1 MADDKKQTTEYV
13 VLAQSSESTWEEV
26 GTVKAASQAAAK
38 RSALAQHKPEGGIVV
53 AVPTRSWEPE
63 DLRPKLSF
71 G

>member
-1 MADDKKQTTEYV
+1 MADQKKTQTEYL

-26 GTVKAASQAAAK
+26 GKVSASSQGAAK
-38 RSALAQHKPEGGIVV
+38 RSALAQFKPEGGLVV
-53 AVPTRSWEPE
+53 AIPLRSWEPE

>member
-1 MADDKKQTTEYV
+1 MADKKQTTEYV

-26 GTVKAASQAAAK
+26 GTVKASSQGAAK
-38 RSALAQHKPEGGIVV
+38 RAALAQFKPDGGIVV
-53 AVPTRSWEPE
+53 AVPSRSWEPE

>member
-1 MADDKKQTTEYV
+1 MADDKKSATEYL

-26 GTVKAASQAAAK
+26 GTVKASSQAAAK
-38 RSALAQHKPEGGIVV
+38 RAALAQHKPEGGLVV